1 MKRQKLSLMITVLI
15 VIFIQGSTTTFD
27 FLFLKDI
34 ENTHFN
40 QHLNLRASEIT
51 PSIILLPNNSF
62 DEEAAAQMVNRID
75 SLPILLLEKIY
86 DQHIK
91 IRLFNGH
98 LTDFPSTR
106 SLTGITPRGYADTT
120 VTWDNV
126 PGAGGG
132 RIVFVKI
139 GASDKGEGHGSVNLE
154 LHELAHSIDRI
165 VFKGIRDQ
173 IYFQSI
179 WKLEV
184 KQLFGNNN
192 YYLLY
197 PEEYFAE
204 VFAYFYANSDTNHY
218 LKEHAPKTYTFIKK
232 LQ

>member
-15 VIFIQGSTTTFD
+15 VIFIQGSTTTFN

-40 QHLNLRASEIT
+40 QRLNLRASEIT
-51 PSIILLPNNSF
+51 PSIILLPNDSF

-75 SLPILLLEKIY
+75 SLPISLLEKIY

-91 IRLFNGH
+91 IRLFTGH

-165 VFKGIRDQ
+165 VFKGIRNQ

-179 WKLEV
+179 WKLEAQ
-184 KQLFGNNN
+184 QLFGNND

-204 VFAYFYANSDTNHY
+204 VFAYFYADSDTNHY
-218 LKEHAPKTYTFIKK
+218 LKERAPKTYTFIKK

>member
-40 QHLNLRASEIT
+40 QRLNLRASEIT

-75 SLPILLLEKIY
+75 SLPISLLEKIY

-98 LTDFPSTR
+98 LTDFPSTG

-165 VFKGIRDQ
+165 VFKGIRNQ

-179 WKLEV
+179 WKLEA
-184 KQLFGNNN
+184 KQLFGNND

>member
-1 MKRQKLSLMITVLI
+1 MKRQKLSLMITMI
-15 VIFIQGSTTTFD
+15 VILIQGSTTTFD

-40 QHLNLRASEIT
+40 QRLNLRASEIT
-51 PSIILLPNNSF
+51 PSIILLPNGSF
-62 DEEAAAQMVNRID
+62 DEEAAAQIVNRID
-75 SLPILLLEKIY
+75 SLPISLLKKIY

-91 IRLFNGH
+91 ICLFTGR

-106 SLTGITPRGYADTT
+106 SLKGITPRGYADTT

-132 RIVFVKI
+132 RIVFIKI

-154 LHELAHSIDRI
+154 LHELAHSVDRI
-165 VFKGIRDQ
+165 VFERIRDQ
-173 IYFQSI
+173 NYFQSI
-179 WKLEV
+179 WKLEAQ
-184 KQLFGNNN
+184 QLFGNND

-204 VFAYFYANSDTNHY
+204 VFAYFYANNDTNRY
-218 LKEHAPKTYTFIKK
+218 LKERAPKTYTFIKK